1 MGLESKSFV
10 EKQNQKTGRFFF
22 NSKDKALN
30 FTRILFAKSFGQEQ
44 CCVCGKDSCA
54 VPICKTCIEKKLFSF
69 NSPGE
74 KRCSI
79 CGKVLVSEDGKCMD
93 CRESPVLQHTDFV
106 FPLYPYRLWNKMLLF
121 EWKIQNKRA
130 LSLILAKAVYKAL
143 CFLFPS
149 NLPPVVPVPP
159 RPGKIR
165 ARGWDQI
172 DDLCIYLSKMYGV
185 KILKLLERTT
195 SKQQK
200 KLDREE
206 RLKTKGKSYIL
217 RQDFSSWSIKHQIP
231 EEAVLLDDVLTT
243 GITVENCAVL
253 LKEAGVIKVNA
264 LTLFIVD

>member
-1 MGLESKSFV
+1 MELKVKPFV
-10 EKQNQKTGRFFF
+10 EKHPQKTGRFFF
-22 NSKDKALN
+22 NSKDRALN

-44 CCVCGKDSCA
+44 CCVCGKDSVA
-54 VPICKTCIEKKLFSF
+54 VPICKACIDKYLFSF
-69 NSPGE
+69 NFNSV
-74 KRCSI
+74 KRCSV
-79 CGKVLVSEDGKCMD
+79 CGKELVSEDDKCMD

-106 FPLYPYRLWNKMLLF
+106 LPLYPYRLWNKMLLF
-121 EWKIQNKRA
+121 EWKIQNKRS
-130 LSLILAKAVYKAL
+130 LSPILAEAVYKAL
-143 CFLFPS
+143 CFLFICKI
-149 NLPPVVPVPP
+149 PPVVPVPP

-172 DDLCIYLSKMYGV
+172 DDLCIYLSKKHGV

-200 KLDREE
+200 KLDRAE

-217 RQDFSSWSIKHQIP
+217 RQDFASWRIKHQIP

-253 LKEAGVIKVNA
+253 LKEAGVLKVNA